1 MDGLT
6 GGAGRPGA
14 GDGVRL
20 LTSAELHEAISLAE
34 VVEMVERGYRA
45 RADGA
50 LVATPREQLRAE
62 GTGTF
67 LNVTPALAPGLG
79 WACVFAYTGGNR
91 GAGVPQKLALV
102 FRTADGGLA
111 GMIECDWLS
120 WARTGATGAVATRH
134 LARPG
139 PLTLGVFGSG
149 KQARAQVAAIGAVRE
164 LRQVLVH
171 SRDPERR
178 QRFADEVTADY
189 GVETVPAGRPEEML
203 EAADVVSTATNSR
216 TPVFDGAML
225 RRGTHVNAIGQHY
238 PDRRELDDRA
248 IVGSEVFV
256 DSRERALLEE
266 GELLI
271 PMAAG
276 LIDASHVRASLGEV
290 ITGRHPGRTSASQTT
305 VLLSGGTA
313 EEYLAVA
320 GGVLE
325 RAIDK
330 GIGTTVPVASGW
342 AGSGAT

>member
-1 MDGLT
+1 
-6 GGAGRPGA
+6 
-14 GDGVRL
+14 
-20 LTSAELHEAISLAE
+20 
-34 VVEMVERGYRA
+34 
-45 RADGA
+45 
-50 LVATPREQLRAE
+50 
-62 GTGTF
+62 
-67 LNVTPALAPGLG
+67 
-79 WACVFAYTGGNR
+79 
-91 GAGVPQKLALV
+91 
-102 FRTADGGLA
+102 
-111 GMIECDWLS
+111 
-120 WARTGATGAVATRH
+120 
-134 LARPG
+134 
-139 PLTLGVFGSG
+139 
-149 KQARAQVAAIGAVRE
+149 
-164 LRQVLVH
+164 
-171 SRDPERR
+171 
-178 QRFADEVTADY
+178 
-189 GVETVPAGRPEEML
+189 
-203 EAADVVSTATNSR
+203 
-216 TPVFDGAML
+216 VFDGAML
-225 RRGTHVNAIGQHY
+225 RPGTHVNAIGQHY

-325 RAIDK
+325 RALDK

>member
-6 GGAGRPGA
+6 GGAGRPAA

-149 KQARAQVAAIGAVRE
+149 KQARAQVGAIGAVRE

-189 GVETVPAGRPEEML
+189 GVETVPAGRPEEVL

-225 RRGTHVNAIGQHY
+225 RPGTHVNAIGQHY

-276 LIDASHVRASLGEV
+276 LIDESHVRASLGEV
-290 ITGRHPGRTSASQTT
+290 ITGRHAGRTSASQTT

-325 RAIDK
+325 RAFDK